1 VAARRL
7 AVVLAVVLTASLGGS
22 ALALTPPRARAATA
36 TATAGCY
43 RWSRVLRAG
52 MSGADVAQ
60 LQIRVAGWAAYR
72 SYVAVD
78 GVFGP
83 QTQAAVARL
92 QSAYGLPADG
102 VAGSGTYARLY
113 ALQDADCTPLHFAW
127 SELDDSSAC
136 GGGFDGGRLPA
147 STVQANVFRQM
158 WKLEALRRKL
168 GDHPLVITSGFRS
181 LACNQRV
188 GGASNSQHLYGMAA
202 DVVGG
207 GGLSLC
213 SIALAAR
220 SAGFS
225 GILGPGAPDHGDHVH
240 LDSRIENHSD
250 GLTDGW
256 YWSAP
261 SCGIPAPATSM
272 APEAV
277 RDV

>member
-1 VAARRL
+1 V
-7 AVVLAVVLTASLGGS
+7 VVLAVVLMAAVGSS
-22 ALALTPPRARAATA
+22 ALALSPRRAWAATPSPA
-36 TATAGCY
+36 TTGCY
-43 RWSRVLRAG
+43 RWSRALHVG

-72 SYVAVD
+72 SYVTVD

-83 QTQAAVARL
+83 QTQAAVARF
-92 QSAYGLPADG
+92 QSGYGLPADG
-102 VAGSGTYARLY
+102 AAGSGTFAKLDS
-113 ALQDADCTPLHFAW
+113 LQDADCTPVHFAW

-136 GGGFDGGRLPA
+136 GGGFDGGKLPA
-147 STVQANVFRQM
+147 TTVQANVFRVM
-158 WKLEALRRKL
+158 WKLEALRHKL

-181 LACNQRV
+181 ILCNQWV
-188 GGASNSQHLYGMAA
+188 GGASNSQHMYGTAA

-207 GGLSLC
+207 SGVSLC
-213 SIALAAR
+213 AIALAAR

-225 GILGPGAPDHGDHVH
+225 GILGPGAPSHDDHVH

-261 SCGIPAPATSM
+261 ACGIPTSTSTTLK
-272 APEAV
+272 ALEAEL
-277 RDV
+277 DV